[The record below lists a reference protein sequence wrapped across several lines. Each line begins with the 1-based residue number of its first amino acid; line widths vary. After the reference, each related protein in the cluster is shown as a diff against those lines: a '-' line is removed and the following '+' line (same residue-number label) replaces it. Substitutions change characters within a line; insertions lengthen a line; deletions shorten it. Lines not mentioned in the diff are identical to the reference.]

1 MTTLPPPPTWLCS
14 NGSTMKSGEGQESL
28 TLHESISVDER
39 LGGGGGLQR
48 QQRIGGS
55 TSQLGHGL
63 RSGGLQE
70 TISARESVTVDGS
83 GKVGGGGDLR
93 ACASAGGA
101 LGNRTKYAV
110 GGMGETIIVRPSVTN
125 EGHTE
130 QRQVLT
136 RGRTLGTSSKGGQGL
151 HPSPRG
157 SQLNEHRTCRSVDD
171 KNKTVTMKE
180 VVHID
185 RNGRPLASGTSSA
198 AALDTQ
204 AIIRDAATRAS
215 QGFAAAREN
224 VVHVKETHRLRP
236 RESPRGRVTV
246 TESEKVQALRNE
258 LEVVTASLE
267 QQPQSGMESI
277 RQELETVKADLERP
291 KRSRSV
297 PMTPRVYYL
306 QPTSPMVPIQ
316 PAVLAPP
323 LAAPVPADNTRELQV
338 ERLRQELVSSQASA
352 ENDRMR
358 LQLQELD
365 RIRVE
370 LQMARDADKSAFDL
384 QQRRLE
390 EDNELLRIEV
400 QTVRDSEQR
409 TRVELQRDASDVERL
424 QQEVQLQRE
433 EARRNSSKFQM
444 AERRIIELTTAERE
458 GSVTLQDLRKQLQ
471 IVTLERDTAQ
481 SDILHLKKANS
492 QREAESRTL
501 RHSFQEEGNAIS
513 LLKAENETLKAEIQM
528 LNARLKLDADEQR
541 NRQIQNAPRISVD
554 LTTDR
559 QSNANRQ
566 EVIEETITVG
576 GEGGGRR
583 TSSTRLARQG
593 NERIARADGGSFSKA
608 SKRYSGGNANAS
620 SGYSGGAASQRVVTK
635 TVVEI
640 EESSSSSA
648 TDD

>member
-1 MTTLPPPPTWLCS
+1 
-14 NGSTMKSGEGQESL
+14 
-28 TLHESISVDER
+28 
-39 LGGGGGLQR
+39 
-48 QQRIGGS
+48 
-55 TSQLGHGL
+55 
-63 RSGGLQE
+63 
-70 TISARESVTVDGS
+70 
-83 GKVGGGGDLR
+83 
-93 ACASAGGA
+93 
-101 LGNRTKYAV
+101 
-110 GGMGETIIVRPSVTN
+110 
-125 EGHTE
+125 
-130 QRQVLT
+130 
-136 RGRTLGTSSKGGQGL
+136 
-151 HPSPRG
+151 
-157 SQLNEHRTCRSVDD
+157 
-171 KNKTVTMKE
+171 VTMKE

-185 RNGRPLASGTSSA
+185 RNGRALASGTSSA

-236 RESPRGRVTV
+236 RESPRGRVIV

-277 RQELETVKADLERP
+277 RQELETVKADLEMP

-306 QPTSPMVPIQ
+306 QPTSPMLPIQ
-316 PAVLAPP
+316 TTVLAPP

-338 ERLRQELVSSQASA
+338 ERLRQELVSSQAA
-352 ENDRMR
+352 AELQAMRDVEARQREENDRMR

-400 QTVRDSEQR
+400 QSVRDSEQR
-409 TRVELQRDASDVERL
+409 SRVELQRDASDVERL

-471 IVTLERDTAQ
+471 IVTRERDTAQ

-501 RHSFQEEGNAIS
+501 RQSFQEEGNAIS
-513 LLKAENETLKAEIQM
+513 LLKRENDTLKAEIQM

-541 NRQIQNAPRISVD
+541 NRQIQTRPSISVD

-583 TSSTRLARQG
+583 TSSTR
-593 NERIARADGGSFSKA
+593 GSVSKA

-620 SGYSGGAASQRVVTK
+620 SGYSGAAASQRVVTK

-640 EESSSSSA
+640 EESSSSSG